1 MSPRG
6 LLVSWKLSDWCRRL
20 CCCGRGSAKAFD
32 PWQEAI
38 LAVDAHVVL
47 PESMRSRVA
56 VLLPS
61 IEIC

>member
-6 LLVSWKLSDWCRRL
+6 LLVSWKLSDWCRRP

-47 PESMRSRVA
+47 PESMPSRVA
-56 VLLPS
+56 ALLPS